1 MSTMSAIK
9 EFVTNFTK
17 QHRQSG
23 HLPKGVDQ
31 IDSKRGSG
39 DWVVFHDLPGLI
51 AAFRLDAVQGIVEWF
66 EHMAQDVT
74 SSAGIPLPFAQTIQN
89 LTGVQTDEAIQWLT
103 DNAAELI
110 ETGTEGAIL
119 SYLKDNPK
127 AYQYALILGTVW
139 GFIHENPLLIGMNA
153 LLYLRKLKKEGRL
166 QKGLWGKVDHFA
178 RTSFNVV
185 SNVCSYTFLADLGL
199 SFLGLN
205 LADLVGQGIDL
216 LGLGAKLSETTQ
228 FATEIASAAADLVN
242 GVASLGMGFLASKLV
257 KKGFERLNSEVRH
270 ELEKI
275 LHLASYKKQ
284 FKALIDKNAPPESL
298 MPVIEMMEQNGI
310 YQAIL

>member
-1 MSTMSAIK
+1 MSAIN

-17 QHRQSG
+17 QYRQLG
-23 HLPKGVDQ
+23 HLRNGVDQ
-31 IDSKRGSG
+31 MIDSVSRSR
-39 DWVVFHDLPGLI
+39 DWVIFGHDLPGLI
-51 AAFRLDAVQGIVEWF
+51 AAFRLDVVQGIAEWF
-66 EHMAQDVT
+66 EHMAQDIT
-74 SSAGIPLPFAQTIQN
+74 SSAGIPLPFAQAIQN
-89 LTGVQTDEAIQWLT
+89 LTGIQTDEAIQWLT
-103 DNAAELI
+103 DNAADLI

-127 AYQYALILGTVW
+127 AYQYALVLGTVW
-139 GFIHENPLLIGMNA
+139 GFVDDNPLLIGMNA

-166 QKGLWGKVDHFA
+166 QRGLWGKVDHFA
-178 RTSFNVV
+178 RASFNVV
-185 SNVCSYTFLADLGL
+185 ANVCSYTFLADLGL
-199 SFLGLN
+199 SLLGLN

-216 LGLGAKLSETTQ
+216 LGLGAKLSDTTQ

-257 KKGFERLNSEVRH
+257 KKGFERLNSDVRH